1 MDDLSSDASPTPS
14 RLRHWLNAAGIAVTL
29 AALVFVAFAIQRS
42 FSQLS
47 ADLTSPGFL
56 AVTAG
61 GAVAYALLLLLLLAF
76 AWRGLLVAVD
86 GPTLGLGQTLGI
98 YARTQVYKYLPGN
111 IFHMLGRYAEARR
124 AGASHAALGIAQ
136 ILELGLLSA
145 AGGVVATILALP
157 LLLDQLRL
165 HGFEAWLLPI
175 IVLACSAV
183 ATGLFAIVAR
193 RLQVRRL
200 AGRFVARGLAAFVLY
215 MLFMVGSGALASG
228 LALALGGPAAAS
240 PQIIG
245 ITAAAW
251 LVGFLV
257 PGAPGGLGVR
267 DAVLIAGLTAA
278 GIPGATAIALGH
290 RIITTL
296 GDALLALAGFTIRRR

>member
-1 MDDLSSDASPTPS
+1 MDEPVTEAPS
-14 RLRHWLNAAGIAVTL
+14 RLRRWVNAAGIAVTL

-42 FSQLS
+42 FSQLG
-47 ADLTSPGFL
+47 ADLTAPAFWTT
-56 AVTAG
+56 VAG
-61 GAVAYALLLLLLLAF
+61 GSVAYTLLLLLLAL

-86 GPTLGLGQTLGI
+86 GPILGLGHALGI
-98 YARTQVYKYLPGN
+98 YARTQIYKYLPGN
-111 IFHMLGRYAEARR
+111 IFHMVGRYAEARR

-145 AGGVVATILALP
+145 VAGVVGAVLALP
-157 LLLDQLRL
+157 LLLDQLRIY
-165 HGFEAWLLPI
+165 GFEAWLLPA
-175 IVLACSAV
+175 IVIACSAL
-183 ATGLFAIVAR
+183 ATALFAIVAR
-193 RLQVRRL
+193 RLHVPRL
-200 AGRFVARGLAAFVLY
+200 SGRFVARGLVAFLLY
-215 MLFMVGSGALASG
+215 LLFTVGSGALA
-228 LALALGGPAAAS
+228 LALAWSLDGPIAAS

-245 ITAAAW
+245 IAAAAW
-251 LVGFLV
+251 LVGFLI

-296 GDALLALAGFTIRRR
+296 GDTLLALAGFAFRKR